1 MVTRV
6 ESHIEEVGEGGVRVE
21 DLSELLRKVGSGC
34 CFYGGCCLY
43 GGCCWCMV
51 VVDVAWWLLM
61 LHGGC

>member
-34 CFYGGCCLY
+34 FYGSCCLY

-51 VVDVAWWLLM
+51 VVVGAWWLLM